1 MGSFHNSELGS
12 LTPYTEEDD
21 DIDARLAN
29 LDQKLMVHSLRNI
42 TLETLEDDNKKMEG
56 GELEYLPQYT
66 RLNNKGNQDLFG
78 EWMDSVRTYLFL
90 ML

>member
-1 MGSFHNSELGS
+1 
-12 LTPYTEEDD
+12 
-21 DIDARLAN
+21 
-29 LDQKLMVHSLRNI
+29 MVHSLRNI
-42 TLETLEDDNKKMEG
+42 TLETFEDDNKKMEG

-66 RLNNKGNQDLFG
+66 HLNNKGNQDLFG